1 MKSLKTF
8 NGVKLY
14 SYNSKNKI
22 LIWYAESDLELDSEG
37 RIPITIY
44 YGQQGGKIS
53 QKIRYVNSGK
63 NKGKANETS
72 LEEQTYLEIGYLYQ
86 KQLDQGYV
94 KDVAEYKTPR
104 RPMLA
109 HKYKDKHH
117 VIKWVMDKLFP
128 GDLQYASRK
137 LNGIRCFI
145 FIKDGVVTL
154 FESRTGKAFKFFKHI
169 ADDIHKNY
177 NFKNRILDGELF
189 HPEIPFEIIASLVNS
204 DEYVEVVDEATGK
217 TWSTNDIQFHC
228 YDMVDEENP
237 DQTFYERFILN
248 DWYNKDS
255 TSVKVVESIPVQS
268 EADMIVLAKKWIAE
282 KFEGLM
288 LRVGNGL
295 YEFGKRS
302 VNLLKYKV
310 MEQEEF
316 LIKRVYL
323 AENDDGKVMFTLQNH
338 HNKSEPYNEFDCALK
353 GNKEDN
359 LAYFKNREE
368 HENKSWLTVDY
379 QVLSSYNVPLF
390 PVGIIIREGE
400 IIDGKFIP
408 AT

>member
-1 MKSLKTF
+1 
-8 NGVKLY
+8 
-14 SYNSKNKI
+14 
-22 LIWYAESDLELDSEG
+22 
-37 RIPITIY
+37 
-44 YGQQGGKIS
+44 
-53 QKIRYVNSGK
+53 
-63 NKGKANETS
+63 
-72 LEEQTYLEIGYLYQ
+72 
-86 KQLDQGYV
+86 
-94 KDVAEYKTPR
+94 
-104 RPMLA
+104 
-109 HKYKDKHH
+109 
-117 VIKWVMDKLFP
+117 
-128 GDLQYASRK
+128 
-137 LNGIRCFI
+137 
-145 FIKDGVVTL
+145 
-154 FESRTGKAFKFFKHI
+154 
-169 ADDIHKNY
+169 
-177 NFKNRILDGELF
+177 
-189 HPEIPFEIIASLVNS
+189 
-204 DEYVEVVDEATGK
+204 
-217 TWSTNDIQFHC
+217 
-228 YDMVDEENP
+228 MVDEENP

-255 TSVKVVESIPVQS
+255 TVVKVVESIPVHS
-268 EADMIVLAKKWIAE
+268 EADMIVLAKKWIFE

-359 LAYFKNREE
+359 LVYFKNREE